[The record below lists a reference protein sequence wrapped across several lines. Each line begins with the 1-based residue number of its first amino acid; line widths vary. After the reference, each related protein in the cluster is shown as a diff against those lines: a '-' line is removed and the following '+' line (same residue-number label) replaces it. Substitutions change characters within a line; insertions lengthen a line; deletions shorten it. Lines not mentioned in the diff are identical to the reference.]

1 MAEDKGEPAPM
12 DVEEKPATAAEP
24 NATAPET
31 TGPRKR
37 KQVEF
42 FAPADVKKPE
52 KLVIKEGKG
61 TKLADIPNVVFHFSK
76 VTGKDELL
84 EELHFLLF
92 KRRGKLATRKK
103 EILGFSGFVYDG
115 TAEDGRAK
123 VAEKLNK
130 WKLEDIHRLMD
141 MLDLARG
148 SGSKEAKVNAL
159 MEFLEAPK
167 VLKDVDLAEKAAKAK
182 EKAKSKKEKETAK
195 KEKEVAKKE
204 KGAAKKEKEV
214 AKKEKA
220 AEKEPAKKKAKKET
234 PAKEE
239 GTAKKKAKP
248 TPKKKAKAP
257 VEEPEEEEEE
267 ENEDDELPLAKA
279 AAAPSDEELREET
292 LAILETV
299 QLEDF
304 TMKDLLRRLSEKYK
318 MPFQKRR
325 DFLKEIVNS
334 FVAKHRAA
342 AADEAE
348 EEPHQAA
355 EPEQE
360 TAAQEEA
367 TAEPM
372 EIAEEPEKAQEAIE
386 EPAEVA
392 AAEEKPAEEP
402 AEAAPAEEKPAEEP
416 VAAAA
421 AEEKPAEAEA
431 PEAGHA
437 PAAVEAAAE

>member
-1 MAEDKGEPAPM
+1 MADDKGEPGPM
-12 DVEEKPATAAEP
+12 DVEEKPASAAEP
-24 NATAPET
+24 SASATEAV
-31 TGPRKR
+31 GPRKR

-42 FAPADVKKPE
+42 FAPADVKKAE

-115 TAEDGRAK
+115 SAEEGHAK

-148 SGSKEAKVNAL
+148 GGSKESKVNAL
-159 MEFLEAPK
+159 VEFLEAPK
-167 VLKDVDLAEKAAKAK
+167 VLKDVDLAEKASKAKAK

-195 KEKEVAKKE
+195 KEKES
-204 KGAAKKEKEV
+204 AKKEKEV

-248 TPKKKAKAP
+248 APKKKATAP
-257 VEEPEEEEEE
+257 VEEPEDEEEEE
-267 ENEDDELPLAKA
+267 DDEVPLAKA
-279 AAAPSDEELREET
+279 AAAPSDADLRKET

-334 FVAKHRAA
+334 FVAEHRAA
-342 AADEAE
+342 AADGDK
-348 EEPHQAA
+348 EEPQQPA
-355 EPEQE
+355 EPEE
-360 TAAQEEA
+360 DAAAQEEA
-367 TAEPM
+367 AAEPM
-372 EIAEEPEKAQEAIE
+372 EGAEEPEKALEAVE
-386 EPAEVA
+386 EPAEA
-392 AAEEKPAEEP
+392 ALAEEKPGEER
-402 AEAAPAEEKPAEEP
+402 AEAAPAEEKATEEPAE
-416 VAAAA
+416 AAA

-437 PAAVEAAAE
+437 PAPVDIAAE